1 MSNQDC
7 RAPSCGVWPR
17 IVRWVAR
24 GSGLAGIGFMLAS
37 VVAQRANPFQM
48 QSSDL
53 LLFLCFPSAVAVGM
67 ILAWFWEL
75 GGAVIALGG
84 LTAFY
89 AANRFLVGDSPGWH
103 FLAFA
108 APGILFLISALLR
121 RLESKRCSSAQTS
134 DPLNRSG

>member
-1 MSNQDC
+1 MSDQDC
-7 RAPSCGVWPR
+7 RATPYGVWPR
-17 IVRWVAR
+17 IVRWIAR
-24 GSGLAGIGFMLAS
+24 GGSLASIGFMLAY

-53 LLFLCFPSAVAVGM
+53 LLFLCFPSAVGAGV

-89 AANRFLVGDSPGWH
+89 AANRFLVGDYPPGWK
-103 FLAFA
+103 FVALT
-108 APGILFLISALLR
+108 APGILFLVSAVLR
-121 RLESKRCSSAQTS
+121 RLESKRCAPAPTKI
-134 DPLNRSG
+134 P